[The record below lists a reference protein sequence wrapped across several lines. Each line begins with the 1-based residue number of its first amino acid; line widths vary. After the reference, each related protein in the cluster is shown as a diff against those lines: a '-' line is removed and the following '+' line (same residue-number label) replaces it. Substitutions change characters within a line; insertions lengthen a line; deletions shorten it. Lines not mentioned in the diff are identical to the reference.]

1 MSEAAQTTATSEATG
16 LAPTPPDPSKAV
28 IEAPKPYEIPK
39 PEQVNREVPYQNGTI
54 PKGHGTFDKDEEEA
68 PAVKE
73 EEKVTKEDSPEKKAE
88 EASKDSK
95 PKTLDLKLPE
105 GALMTEKQLA
115 DLKAYAESKGFNQ
128 EQAEAL
134 VEREN
139 SFLRG
144 QQEQVELEKAGWAKM
159 VVSDPEIGGDRYKD
173 TLMDCKVVM
182 DRFADAEF
190 KEVLNKT
197 GLGDFP
203 GFVKMVARIGRA
215 MRDDSLVKASK
226 EVKPVKSLADIMY
239 PDEEPK
245 Q

>member
-1 MSEAAQTTATSEATG
+1 MSEAVQATPSEGTG

-28 IEAPKPYEIPK
+28 LEAPKPYEIPK
-39 PEQVNREVPYQNGTI
+39 PEQVNKEVPYQNGTI
-54 PKGHGTFDKDEEEA
+54 PKGHGTFDKDEPEA
-68 PAVKE
+68 PVKE
-73 EEKVTKEDSPEKKAE
+73 EQVTKEDQPEKKAE
-88 EASKDSK
+88 EANKDSK
-95 PKTLDLKLPE
+95 PTTLDLKLPE

-115 DLKAYAESKGFNQ
+115 DLKAYAESKGLDQ
-128 EQAEAL
+128 VAAEAL

-139 SFLRG
+139 SFLKG

-159 VVSDPEIGGDRYKD
+159 VLNDPEIGGDRYKD

-203 GFVKMVARIGRA
+203 GFVKMVARIGRS
-215 MRDDSLVKASK
+215 MRDDTLVKASK